1 MFAAKTLHVAS
12 GNPLQSEMA
21 ERITH
26 EILAEI
32 VGIAADAVICMDDF
46 QRITFFNKGAE
57 KIFGWTADEM
67 IGQRVEVLMP
77 ERYRSTHARQ
87 VADFGRSGVT
97 ARRMGER
104 REIAGVRKSG
114 EEFPAEAAISQVH
127 QGDNVIYAVVLRDIS
142 ARKKFEQRQ
151 EFLARAGERLASAF
165 GSGEVLDAVAA
176 LAVPTLADGCILENR
191 LDDGFRAGAVC
202 HADAKVEETL
212 KKISRAG
219 VRRPPAAHPLAE
231 ILNTRKPVLL
241 QSDAA
246 KRIAA
251 ASATQ
256 AYLDGVGAMNARAAL
271 FLPLIARG
279 QLIGVLSLFRADRG
293 FDVDDLGFAEDL
305 GRLAALALDNSRL
318 LEAVRGSL
326 RARDEIVGV
335 VSHDLRNPVAA
346 VKMLSRAVL
355 NTAADASAA
364 TKENLALIADAAEQM
379 DGLIRDLL
387 DVTRLD
393 VGKLVLAPEPSEPS
407 ALLTEALRTLRPL
420 IADRK
425 VDLDVQIES
434 NLPKVKADPERVEQV
449 VSNLVGNA
457 IKFTPTGGK
466 ISVAARSDDGEVVFS
481 VADTGSGIPEDQLDK
496 VFDRYWQS
504 TRTDRQGAGLGLA
517 IAKGI
522 VEGHGGEISIAS
534 KPGEGTTVK
543 FTLPVVPA

>member
-1 MFAAKTLHVAS
+1 M
-12 GNPLQSEMA
+12 P

-57 KIFGWTADEM
+57 RIFGWTPEEI

-77 ERYRSTHARQ
+77 ERYRSNHARQ

-142 ARKKFEQRQ
+142 VRKQFEKRQ
-151 EFLARAGERLASAF
+151 EFLAAAGERLASTY
-165 GSGEVLDAVAA
+165 GSDELLTSVAD
-176 LAVPTLADGCILENR
+176 LAVPTLAEGCILENR
-191 LDDGFRAGAVC
+191 TDDGYRAGAVC
-202 HADAKVEETL
+202 HTDPAVNEILE
-212 KKISRAG
+212 KITRAG
-219 VRRPPAAHPLAE
+219 
-231 ILNTRKPVLL
+231 TRKPPAEHPLSEILKKRVPVVL
-241 QSDAA
+241 QSDATA
-246 KRIAA
+246 RITQ
-251 ASATQ
+251 SSSNATYI
-256 AYLDGVGAMNARAAL
+256 AGVEAMAPVAAL

-279 QLIGVLSLFRADRG
+279 QLIGVLSLFRSKRG
-293 FDVDDLGFAEDL
+293 FDVDELGFAEDL

-318 LEAVRGSL
+318 LDAVRGSL
-326 RARDEIVGV
+326 RAREEIVGV

-355 NTAADASAA
+355 NTTSDRSPG
-364 TKENLALIADAAEQM
+364 TKESLELISEAAAQM
-379 DGLIRDLL
+379 DTLIRDLL

-393 VGKLVLAPEPSEPS
+393 VGQLILAPEAIDPSD
-407 ALLTEALRTLRPL
+407 LLTEALRTLRPL
-420 IADRK
+420 VADK
-425 VDLDVQIES
+425 NIGLDIQIEGG
-434 NLPKVKADPERVEQV
+434 LPKVAADTERIEQV
-449 VSNLVGNA
+449 ISNLVGNA
-457 IKFTPTGGK
+457 IKFTPAGGK
-466 ISVAARSDDGEVVFS
+466 IAIGAKRQNGEVVFS
-481 VADTGSGIPEDQLDK
+481 VTDTGSGIPEDQVIK

-522 VEGHGGEISIAS
+522 VEGHGGEIWIES
-534 KPGEGTTVK
+534 KSGQGTTVR
-543 FTLPVVPA
+543 FSLLTPSEGGTDGVASA